1 LDEFIE
7 YCLLDIVNE
16 FRLRLTKLAAFCMR
30 VFLFDSFDLSVVLLS
45 RASLTLAFTFCR
57 KEATSFT
64 LTSDSSN
71 AAVISFRVPSRTL
84 HACQNP
90 AAQVFYGSRTDFLV
104 YDRCSVKRRERSVE
118 LATQVGQY
126 HLVPCVG

>member
-1 LDEFIE
+1 
-7 YCLLDIVNE
+7 
-16 FRLRLTKLAAFCMR
+16 MR
-30 VFLFDSFDLSVVLLS
+30 VFLFASFDLSPS

-84 HACQNP
+84 HACQNR
-90 AAQVFYGSRTDFLV
+90 AAQVIDGSRTDFLV
-104 YDRCSVKRRERSVE
+104 YDRCSVERRERSVE

-126 HLVPCVG
+126 HLCAL